1 MSEVA
6 EPLNL
11 ESASSKVRILIVDD
25 EPSIEKLLAEKLRP
39 QGFDC
44 TGCHSGQEALH
55 LLNLQ
60 KFDAVLS
67 DLHMPAMNGLELMR
81 LVRERYPHLAFMM
94 ITGVDDAR
102 VAIQAMKEGS
112 DDYLLKPLD
121 LGTVLV
127 SVNRMLER
135 RRLRIEVEK
144 YRLHLEEMVEQRTL
158 QLRSVNRQIG
168 QTYDETL
175 EALASALDVRDN
187 GTAGHSRRVMAYCL
201 VIARCL
207 GCDSEQLKIIARGA
221 LLHDIGKI
229 GIPDAILRK
238 PGKLTEEEETAMA
251 AHVRIGHG
259 LLNRIAFLSAAA
271 EIILAHHERFN
282 GTGYPS
288 KLVGAEI
295 PVGARIF
302 AVADTLDA
310 MTSDR
315 PYRRALPFAAARE
328 EIIRESGKQFDP
340 KVVSAFLSIDEHIWE
355 DIREGR
361 VTGVGAAEG
370 DELLPM
376 AQVGGGERFSEAGA

>member
-1 MSEVA
+1 MSKAVT
-6 EPLNL
+6 PLNH
-11 ESASSKVRILIVDD
+11 ESAGSKVRILIVND

-44 TGCHSGQEALH
+44 SGCHSGQEALN
-55 LLNLQ
+55 LLDLQ
-60 KFDAVLS
+60 KFDAILS

-81 LVRERYPHLAFMM
+81 VVREKHPQLAFMM

-121 LGTVLV
+121 LGAVLV

-135 RRLRIEVEK
+135 RKLRMEVEN
-144 YRLHLEEMVEQRTL
+144 YRLHLEEMVEQRSV
-158 QLRSVNRQIG
+158 QLRSAMQQIG

-175 EALASALDVRDN
+175 DALAGALDVRDN

-201 VIARCL
+201 VIGRYM
-207 GCDSEQLKIIARGA
+207 GCDSELLKVIGRGA

-229 GIPDAILRK
+229 GIRDAILRK
-238 PGKLTEEEETAMA
+238 PGKLTDEEKVEMA

-259 LLNRIAFLSAAA
+259 LLSRIAFLSAASA
-271 EIILAHHERFN
+271 IVLAHHERFD
-282 GTGYPS
+282 GSGYPS
-288 KLVGAEI
+288 KLVATEI
-295 PVGARIF
+295 PLGARIF

-315 PYRRALPFAAARE
+315 PYRRPSPLPWLARKSSANPASSSTRRWFSPSFPSMSKFGKRSVRE
-328 EIIRESGKQFDP
+328 ER
-340 KVVSAFLSIDEHIWE
+340 
-355 DIREGR
+355 R
-361 VTGVGAAEG
+361 
-370 DELLPM
+370 
-376 AQVGGGERFSEAGA
+376 GEAVRLTVMDFWRP